1 VINRNR
7 AMLLIMLGP
16 LEAVFLALI
25 FASNRP
31 RRSAEI
37 DALMRYE
44 IAPTRENYEAW
55 QKEGQISQNEVTFRK
70 GTGFVLALSDIAV
83 MVRVYRRKRAT

>member
-1 VINRNR
+1 
-7 AMLLIMLGP
+7 MLGI
-16 LEAVFLALI
+16 LEVVFLALI
-25 FASNRP
+25 FASSHP

-37 DALMRYE
+37 DALTRYE

-70 GTGFVLALSDIAV
+70 CAGFVLALSNVAV
-83 MVRVYRRKRAT
+83 MVLVYRRNRT